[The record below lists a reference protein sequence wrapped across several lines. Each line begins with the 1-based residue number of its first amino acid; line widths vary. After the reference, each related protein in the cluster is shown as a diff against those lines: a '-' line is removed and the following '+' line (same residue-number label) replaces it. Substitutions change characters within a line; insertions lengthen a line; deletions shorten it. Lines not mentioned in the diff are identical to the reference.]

1 MVRPY
6 AAEDETQ
13 KKIKMISDTL
23 MQFQWHITT
32 KVKSTFQ
39 NIVYI
44 LDGKTSIFVVTEELL
59 LKASGSHIKLHLT
72 EGLRMLWTVLAV
84 V

>member
-1 MVRPY
+1 
-6 AAEDETQ
+6 
-13 KKIKMISDTL
+13 

-44 LDGKTSIFVVTEELL
+44 LDGKTSIFVVAEELL
-59 LKASGSHIKLHLT
+59 LKVSGSHIKLHLT
-72 EGLRMLWTVLAV
+72 ESLRMLWRVLAV